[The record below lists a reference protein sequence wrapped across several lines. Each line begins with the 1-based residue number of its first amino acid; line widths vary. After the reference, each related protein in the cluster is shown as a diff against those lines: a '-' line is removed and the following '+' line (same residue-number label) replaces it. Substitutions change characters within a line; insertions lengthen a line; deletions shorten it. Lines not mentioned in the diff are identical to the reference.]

1 MRLQR
6 EVDSNTSVTT
16 AFGPLNRALH
26 SIAAHLQRYGSELT
40 STEETLS
47 DIIRHHDQFLSGA
60 KLEGLRPIADDNLV
74 CNGLNEITSHLR
86 QVKAFL
92 LELETKLKNILALV
106 SIFEHYLASL
116 WSQAK
121 HNGSF
126 SIAYRLP
133 MIEEW

>member
-6 EVDSNTSVTT
+6 EVDSNTSVST

-47 DIIRHHDQFLSGA
+47 DIIRHHDQFLSDV
-60 KLEGLRPIADDNLV
+60 KVEGLRHVADDNLV
-74 CNGLNEITSHLR
+74 CNGLNDITSHLW

-92 LELETKLKNILALV
+92 LELETKLENILALV
-106 SIFEHYLASL
+106 RIFERYSASL
-116 WSQAK
+116 WSRAE

-126 SIAYRLP
+126 SVAFRLP
-133 MIEEW
+133 MIEVW